1 MLYPNSQNASNEV
14 HQLAQSPEYRR
25 FIVGRYTADNIDS
38 DLYLEDD
45 PQNFG
50 RTRGVGDHAIVLR
63 LSANLKTPAVGF
75 TFGRNAARCDIAFTK
90 DPGRRL
96 SNIHFFIYVNKHGS
110 VMLED
115 QSTNGTIVDEKL
127 LRKSDNKPPTRTL
140 ESGSTIKIIMAQNVN
155 DLVFLVRIPR
165 RDGDTELAYRQNLAA
180 FRAKTFGEDDDPNR
194 TIGPGPS
201 GHVSCAYSSNFSSTV
216 LTVSRSIYSPCLLAR
231 ASALSASQS
240 TRQAPSIILHVNGA
254 AVRNMLVSALSAKG
268 RLQPSTRSPQDMTA
282 LPTQPRNS
290 TSGSS

>member
-1 MLYPNSQNASNEV
+1 MLYPNSKNASNEV
-14 HQLAQSPEYRR
+14 HQLALSPEYRR

-63 LSANLKTPAVGF
+63 LSANLKAPTMGF
-75 TFGRNAARCDIAFTK
+75 TFGRNAGRCDIAFTK

-96 SNIHFFIYVNKHGS
+96 SNIHFRIYVNKHGS

-127 LRKSDNKPPTRTL
+127 LRKSDNKLPTRTL
-140 ESGSTIKIIMAQNVN
+140 ESGSTIKIIMAQNIN

-180 FRAKTFGEDDDPNR
+180 FRVRTFGEDDDPNR

-201 GHVSCAYSSNFSSTV
+201 GHVSRAHEAKSRLAILTSNRSTCFRCPSV
-216 LTVSRSIYSPCLLAR
+216 RVSG
-231 ASALSASQS
+231 LSTCQS
-240 TRQAPSIILHVNGA
+240 TRQAPSTIPHVNGA
-254 AVRNMLVSALSAKG
+254 VVTSTLASA
-268 RLQPSTRSPQDMTA
+268 
-282 LPTQPRNS
+282 
-290 TSGSS
+290 